1 MRPGAFLA
9 LLLATVIAVAAAA
22 VALGTG
28 EVSRVETAAG
38 RPAFPLLQADPGR
51 IAGLTLLAQGETA
64 TLARGENGRW
74 VMADKG
80 GYPADQAQVRMLL
93 QGLAKLTLYQRK
105 TALPERL
112 PRLWLEDPAA
122 AEARGVRLTL
132 RDAEGAVLA
141 DAVFGKT
148 SNDLLGTVEGG
159 VYLRFGAEDQAWLAA
174 GRLPLP
180 GGPEDLLD
188 RSLVSL
194 PDDTIRRV
202 EIAAPDGA
210 GLLAERERGEPSL
223 TVERG
228 LPEGRTADPRALA
241 RLASLV
247 DGLLFED
254 VRPSAEIAFPEATT
268 QITVTSFDGIQLR
281 FALARVEGEP
291 WLRLEARLAEEH
303 SDNPDH
309 LAGAEGF
316 IAKLQDKVGGWSF
329 RVSEQTWERL
339 AVTAASLLPPG

>member
-1 MRPGAFLA
+1 MRPGSFLA
-9 LLLATVIAVAAAA
+9 LLLATAIAVAAAA

-28 EVSRVETAAG
+28 EVARVETAAG
-38 RPAFPLLQADPGR
+38 TPAFPLLQEDPGR
-51 IAGLTLLAQGETA
+51 IAGLTLLARGESVA
-64 TLARGENGRW
+64 LARDANGRW
-74 VMADKG
+74 VMTDKG
-80 GYPADQAQVRMLL
+80 GYPADQAQMRMLL
-93 QGLAKLTLYQRK
+93 QGLAKLTLYQPK

-112 PRLWLEDPAA
+112 PRLWLEDPAGP
-122 AEARGVRLTL
+122 EARGVRLTL
-132 RDAEGAVLA
+132 RDAEGALLA
-141 DAVFGKT
+141 DAVFGKS

-159 VYLRFGAEDQAWLAA
+159 IYLRFGEESQAWLAA

-180 GGPEDLLD
+180 GEPGDLLD

-194 PDDTIRRV
+194 PDDTIRQV
-202 EIAAPDGA
+202 EIAQPDGSS
-210 GLLAERERGEPSL
+210 LLAERERGAPAL
-223 TVERG
+223 TVTSG
-228 LPEGRTADPRALA
+228 LPEGRNADPRALA

-247 DGLLFED
+247 DALLFED
-254 VRPSAEIAFPEATT
+254 VRPSEEIAFPEATT
-268 QITVTSFDGIQLR
+268 QLTVTSFDGIQLR

-303 SDNPDH
+303 TDNPDH